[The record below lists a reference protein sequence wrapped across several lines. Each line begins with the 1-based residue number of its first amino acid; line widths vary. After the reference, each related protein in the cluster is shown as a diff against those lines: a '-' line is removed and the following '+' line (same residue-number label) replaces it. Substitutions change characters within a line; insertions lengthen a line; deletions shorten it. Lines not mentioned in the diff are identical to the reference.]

1 MSNWFTQ
8 YKGPSGGTGMG
19 SWDRAINDGYSPQ
32 QIAAAVGSSGLSV
45 GWRLRD
51 AANAV
56 NAGAA
61 AQQQAQQ
68 QSANLAS
75 QYESQ
80 ISGYKSQLSDYQSQ
94 VSNLTN
100 QYQGALDQG
109 AEYKKQSDDWQDQFK
124 TKSADYDRANDEAE
138 RYRNEA
144 VGRQLQSL
152 RSGAST
158 TSSNATTG
166 AGAGGLAAGGPR
178 FQGGEEGSL
187 VEQVKKEGGLTDSVL
202 NRKGPVV
209 ERMVTSTQRQRGPTQ
224 APSQGLSSGS
234 TSGYY
239 RSRFG

>member
-1 MSNWFTQ
+1 
-8 YKGPSGGTGMG
+8 MG

-32 QIAAAVGSSGLSV
+32 QIASAVGGSGLSV

-61 AQQQAQQ
+61 AQRAAQQ
-68 QSANLAS
+68 QTANLSS
-75 QYESQ
+75 QYQSQ
-80 ISGYKSQLSDYQSQ
+80 ISGYQSQLADYQSK

-100 QYQGALDQG
+100 QYQGALAQS
-109 AEYKKQSDDWQDQFK
+109 AEYQKQADDWQDQFK
-124 TKSADYDRANDEAE
+124 TKSADYDRANEEAE

-152 RSGAST
+152 RSGASI

-166 AGAGGLAAGGPR
+166 GGAGGLAAGGSR
-178 FQGGEEGSL
+178 FQGSKDESMTDDI
-187 VEQVKKEGGLTDSVL
+187 KREGGLTDSVL

-209 ERMVTSTQRQRGPTQ
+209 ERMQTNTQRQRGPTQ

-234 TSGYY
+234 TSSYY

>member
-1 MSNWFTQ
+1 
-8 YKGPSGGTGMG
+8 MG
-19 SWDRAINDGYSPQ
+19 SWDRAIDDGYSPQ
-32 QIAAAVGSSGLSV
+32 QIAAAVGGSGLSV

-61 AQQQAQQ
+61 AQRQAQQ
-68 QSANLAS
+68 KAAS
-75 QYESQ
+75 VRNQYESQ
-80 ISGYKSQLSDYQSQ
+80 ISGYKSQLSNYQSQ
-94 VSNLTN
+94 VNNLTN
-100 QYQGALDQG
+100 QYQGALAQS

-124 TKSADYDRANDEAE
+124 TKSADYDKANDEAE

-166 AGAGGLAAGGPR
+166 GGAGGLAAGGPR
-178 FQGGEEGSL
+178 FQAGDNESL
-187 VEQVKKEGGLTDSVL
+187 TERVKAEGGLTDSVL

-209 ERMVTSTQRQRGPTQ
+209 ERMQTNTQRQRGPTQ

-239 RSRFG
+239 QSRFR

>member
-8 YKGPSGGTGMG
+8 YKGSSGGTGMG

-124 TKSADYDRANDEAE
+124 TKSADYERANDEAE

-166 AGAGGLAAGGPR
+166 AGAGGLAA
-178 FQGGEEGSL
+178 
-187 VEQVKKEGGLTDSVL
+187 GGLTDSVL